1 MAPREFSSFVAIDP
15 LALIFSTEIY
25 LILMEIKHPHVALTD
40 ALVQL
45 AKKTPVAER
54 KAILARVRVLQEN
67 FSAVQEAFEK
77 AG

>member
-15 LALIFSTEIY
+15 LALIFSTEVY

-40 ALVQL
+40 ALAQL
-45 AKKTPVAER
+45 AKGTQAADR
-54 KAILARVRVLQEN
+54 KAILTRVRVLQETL
-67 FSAVQEAFEK
+67 SAVQVAFEK